1 MNDFKPMGFV
11 VEQLN
16 LYPARKKKYIE
27 KWERFSTKLYRTKEI
42 AIDAYNQSPYKSSID
57 NQRTVGKYNVAG
69 RVIPVYRLENEK
81 PMTIK

>member
-1 MNDFKPMGFV
+1 MKELKPIGFI

-27 KWERFSTKLYRTKEI
+27 KWEKFSTKLYKTKEI

-57 NQRTVGKYNVAG
+57 NQRTVGKYNIRG
-69 RVIPVYRLENEK
+69 RVIPVYRIENEK
-81 PMTIK
+81 PIIIK